1 MKGDRRPRAEES
13 PLSMSKAAVRGPR
26 GSAMR
31 QKRHSL
37 TLWNDR
43 LGRDIGEEFDETNI
57 PAGAIPSNRI
67 DLLGSGR

>member
-13 PLSMSKAAVRGPR
+13 PLSMSKAAERGPR
-26 GSAMR
+26 GLAMK

-43 LGRDIGEEFDETNI
+43 LGRDIGEEFDETNT

>member
-1 MKGDRRPRAEES
+1 LAMK
-13 PLSMSKAAVRGPR
+13 
-26 GSAMR
+26 

-43 LGRDIGEEFDETNI
+43 LGRDVGEEFDGTNI